1 MVDQEVH
8 EAGGARG
15 VDPRGVRFT
24 AAMTSVV
31 LAIGLVAQSPRVL
44 LAQAFLFGLCAV
56 FGLQFNPYGAVY
68 RRTLQTRLARPTEL
82 ESAGP
87 LRFSQGVG
95 CAFAVVGAL
104 GYTTGSVVVGTT
116 ATVLALAAALLNAVF
131 GVCVGC
137 HLYLAIAR
145 VRRKLSLT

>member
-1 MVDQEVH
+1 MADREVR
-8 EAGGARG
+8 EPARG

-31 LAIGLVAQSPRVL
+31 LAVGLVAESPRVL

-56 FGLQFNPYGAVY
+56 FGLQLNPYGVAY
-68 RRTLQTRLARPTEL
+68 RRTLQSRLPPPAGM
-82 ESAGP
+82 ESEGP

-95 CAFAVVGAL
+95 CAFAVVGAV
-104 GYTTGSVVVGTT
+104 GYATGSVALGTT
-116 ATVLALAAALLNAVF
+116 ATALALAAALLNAVF

-137 HLYLAIAR
+137 HLYVAVAR
-145 VRRKLSLT
+145 VRRRASLT